1 MREIVQSVEQ
11 IFDEYRNGTYEP
23 FDAAVLI
30 TRDMAT
36 GILTFSFH
44 GCDNEE
50 GAELLKDAFAVRG
63 IHQ

>member
-1 MREIVQSVEQ
+1 MKEVMQSVEQ
-11 IFDEYRNGTYEP
+11 IFDAYRNGTYDP

-44 GCDNEE
+44 GCDNKEGEHLLEE
-50 GAELLKDAFAVRG
+50 AFVVRG
-63 IHQ
+63 IRQ